1 MEIDPN
7 TKAFGFVN
15 KDAEEV
21 YKAILVLL
29 DAEFQNCLVTVMNPK
44 VVGEE
49 KAFAVGQITA
59 YNDALRL
66 FQANRDF
73 MMKVRTGEKHT
84 KADQSGGHGVI

>member
-1 MEIDPN
+1 MEIDAN
-7 TKAFGFVN
+7 TRSFGFVN
-15 KDAEEV
+15 KDAEELYNAV
-21 YKAILVLL
+21 LVLL

-49 KAFAVGQITA
+49 KAFAAGQVAA

-73 MMKVRTGEKHT
+73 MQKARTGEKQSN
-84 KADQSGGHGVI
+84 AAQSGAGGVI

>member
-1 MEIDPN
+1 MEIDQN
-7 TKAFGFVN
+7 TRTFGFVN
-15 KDAEEV
+15 KDAEELYNSV
-21 YKAILVLL
+21 LFLL
-29 DAEFQNCLVTVMNPK
+29 DAEFQNCLITVMNPK

-73 MMKVRTGEKHT
+73 MTKVRTGEKQSNSG
-84 KADQSGGHGVI
+84 QSGG

>member
-1 MEIDPN
+1 MEIDAN
-7 TKAFGFVN
+7 TRSFGFVN
-15 KDAEEV
+15 KDAEELYNAV
-21 YKAILVLL
+21 LVLL

-49 KAFAVGQITA
+49 KAFAAGQVAA

-73 MMKVRTGEKHT
+73 MMKARTGEKQSNP
-84 KADQSGGHGVI
+84 AQSGGGDLI

>member
-1 MEIDPN
+1 MEIDAN
-7 TKAFGFVN
+7 TRSFGFVN
-15 KDAEEV
+15 KDAEELYNAV
-21 YKAILVLL
+21 LVLL

-49 KAFAVGQITA
+49 KAFAAGQVAA

-73 MMKVRTGEKHT
+73 MMKARTGEK
-84 KADQSGGHGVI
+84 QSNAAQSD

>member
-1 MEIDPN
+1 MEIDAN
-7 TKAFGFVN
+7 TRSFGFVN
-15 KDAEEV
+15 KDAEELYNAV
-21 YKAILVLL
+21 LVLL

-49 KAFAVGQITA
+49 KAFAAGQVAA

-73 MMKVRTGEKHT
+73 MMKARTGEKQSN
-84 KADQSGGHGVI
+84 AAQSGG

>member
-1 MEIDPN
+1 MEIDAN
-7 TKAFGFVN
+7 TRSFGFVN
-15 KDAEEV
+15 KDAEELYNAV
-21 YKAILVLL
+21 LVLL
-29 DAEFQNCLVTVMNPK
+29 DAEFQNSLVTVMNPK

-49 KAFAVGQITA
+49 KAFAAGQVAA

-73 MMKVRTGEKHT
+73 MLKVRTGEKHT